1 MFITTS
7 LLLITVC
14 MMTYLLIACFLPK
27 TYSTDLTRSLMEDTE
42 LLVERLEETTIEES
56 DKLFDDF
63 ILNNMVE
70 LRLTD
75 STGEEVELP
84 ANVAISYAP
93 VETSDSISTDV
104 NKGEYNI
111 SFKIA
116 SSSGSDDFVYGVKSD
131 SQRSSANLFT
141 TTFSSIGIGHA
152 YSFSFKGSD
161 EEYTLT
167 VFGDM
172 TAVNQAAQSLKRTL
186 PYLAVIILLTSFAGA
201 WLYSRYVTRPV
212 INISRISKKMSNMEF
227 DWHCDETR
235 KDEIGTLAKSLN
247 ELSEKLDVTLSQLK
261 DANASLK
268 EDIEFEREQEK
279 KRLAFFSAVSHEL
292 KTPITIVKG
301 QLEGML
307 MNVGVY
313 RDRDKYLNRS
323 LEVVGSMEELV
334 QEILYISRMESSGFK
349 ANKSRLNFSMLVRR
363 YISDCKPL
371 FDRKHM
377 TVNAEVEDDLMV
389 EADERLLRKA
399 VSNLIENAVNY
410 SPEKSQ
416 VNIKAYTCNN
426 GEVAFEIENLGHIP
440 EDSVQRLF
448 DAFYRVEKS
457 RNRVTG
463 GSGLGLYV
471 VKMIMELHHAEYR
484 IENADDTVRFTFMMP
499 EVKLF

>member
-1 MFITTS
+1 
-7 LLLITVC
+7 

-42 LLVERLEETTIEES
+42 VLVKRLEETTIGES
-56 DKLFDDF
+56 DKLFDEF

-75 STGEEVELP
+75 SSGEEVELP

-93 VETSDSISTDV
+93 VEASDSMSTDV
-104 NKGEYNI
+104 NKGEYDI
-111 SFKIA
+111 SVKIA
-116 SSSGSDDFVYGVKSD
+116 SSSDDFVYGVKGD
-131 SQRSSANLFT
+131 SQRSSVSFFT
-141 TTFSSIGIGHA
+141 PAFSSIGIGHA

-167 VFGDM
+167 VFADM

-186 PYLAVIILLTSFAGA
+186 PYLAAIILLTSLAGA

-261 DANASLK
+261 EANASLK

-313 RDRDKYLNRS
+313 QDRDKYLNRS

-349 ANKSRLNFSMLVRR
+349 ANKSKFNFSMLVRR

-377 TVNAEVEDDLMV
+377 TVNAEVEDDLIV

-410 SPEKSQ
+410 SPEKSP
-416 VNIKAYTCNN
+416 VHIKAYTCKN
-426 GEVAFEIENLGHIP
+426 GEVAFEIENLGYIP

-484 IENADDTVRFTFMMP
+484 IENVDDTVRFTFVMP